1 MGTTALHTHRLV
13 VGRGR
18 WLQSPLRWLLFFPGT
33 LEGCSRSRRQV
44 AGLPTRA
51 EHRIQARA
59 VLKQGVK
66 ALFGVASRARL
77 ESLLGGMHSHLNF
90 HVVG

>member
-44 AGLPTRA
+44 AGLP
-51 EHRIQARA
+51 ARA

-77 ESLLGGMHSHLNF
+77 ESLLGGMHSDLNF